1 MKCRSFWKLCRLLFG
16 LLFGLCLA
24 SLCSASN
31 LEDRVA
37 DLESRVNTME
47 LKLELFGDDPAPS
60 SLPSLLGAEDGAEPG
75 PARKIR
81 SKEELEKALKIDATG
96 ESQRKDKPANFPE
109 ISTFV
114 AWTNGRRDLING
126 LGVELFHDRDKPRR
140 HNWMFKLLLADQWV
154 GFSAG
159 YILVPVIN
167 FNIGPFIAKDLE
179 EDPITRDKETVWGI
193 QASVFSF

>member
-1 MKCRSFWKLCRLLFG
+1 MFKSYWKLSRRLFA
-16 LLFGLCLA
+16 LCLVSLA
-24 SLCSASN
+24 SLQPVLAK
-31 LEDRVA
+31 
-37 DLESRVNTME
+37 DLEARVDELEAKLEMME
-47 LKLELFGDDPAPS
+47 LKLSLFSDVHTPGTLE
-60 SLPSLLGAEDGAEPG
+60 SLIGAETGSTPTKQPIRTKAEVV
-75 PARKIR
+75 KV
-81 SKEELEKALKIDATG
+81 LKIDETG
-96 ESQRKDKPANFPE
+96 EARRKDKLANFPE

-114 AWTNGRRDLING
+114 AWSSGHRDLING

-140 HNWMFKLLLADQWV
+140 HSWMFKLMLADQWV